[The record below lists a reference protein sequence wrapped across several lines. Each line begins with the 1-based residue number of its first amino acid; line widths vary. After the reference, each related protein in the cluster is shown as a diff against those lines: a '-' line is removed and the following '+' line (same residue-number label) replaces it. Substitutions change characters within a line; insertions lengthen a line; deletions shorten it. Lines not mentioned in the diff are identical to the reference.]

1 MKREQL
7 LWLLTAAAGARP
19 LLEYQQGTK
28 FDYPGLRFDYDR
40 KFHIT
45 MFNDL
50 HLADGGVLPYRPDA
64 DDKTIG
70 VMNAVLNSEPNTDL
84 VILNG
89 DLISCEWVAPE
100 DANKHIDKIM
110 QPLLD
115 RQLPWGTTFGN
126 HDYSKTCNVRL
137 MSEHQ
142 WDVGNANG
150 RQLTWTTSS
159 VTGDY
164 NQVGSSNYYIPIYDS
179 AGGGNPNLKMIIW
192 LFDSKGGRKY
202 QPQGE
207 DESIAD
213 WVDER
218 VISWFRLTRD
228 QLNQDHGKTIPSIAF
243 VHIPPHVTEAF
254 QRKGG
259 RTSTQEPGL
268 NEEVISHQG
277 NVCDPSGHNCDYAG
291 KDIPFMEALVE
302 TEGLMAVFSG
312 HDHKVDWC
320 MKWSA
325 TKPVPNNQPAKGNG
339 MHFCF
344 GRHTGYGGYSD
355 YARGGRHIVIEE
367 DKLGQSVLETWIR
380 LEDGTISGKVTLNAT
395 FGYDQYPA
403 VKKTKTTGSIG
414 DISDSGVSVENKPDT
429 TTTTDNQTKAEGQ
442 ADAQA

>member
-1 MKREQL
+1 MGNLRNGWSRSFPTGEGALFPSASAASTSYSLLSFALSSFLSLHPRRRLLLVSTFIAGVILTVIMKREQL

-218 VISWFRLTRD
+218 VR
-228 QLNQDHGKTIPSIAF
+228 GP
-243 VHIPPHVTEAF
+243 TE
-254 QRKGG
+254 
-259 RTSTQEPGL
+259 
-268 NEEVISHQG
+268 
-277 NVCDPSGHNCDYAG
+277 
-291 KDIPFMEALVE
+291 
-302 TEGLMAVFSG
+302 
-312 HDHKVDWC
+312 
-320 MKWSA
+320 
-325 TKPVPNNQPAKGNG
+325 
-339 MHFCF
+339 
-344 GRHTGYGGYSD
+344 
-355 YARGGRHIVIEE
+355 
-367 DKLGQSVLETWIR
+367 
-380 LEDGTISGKVTLNAT
+380 
-395 FGYDQYPA
+395 
-403 VKKTKTTGSIG
+403 
-414 DISDSGVSVENKPDT
+414 
-429 TTTTDNQTKAEGQ
+429 
-442 ADAQA
+442 